1 MKLKSSL
8 IVYLYLNSRLSMSSS
23 IVGEGL
29 VAAAIIT
36 LVGWSFNL
44 LAALTGDLKRSCAND
59 HS

>member
-1 MKLKSSL
+1 
-8 IVYLYLNSRLSMSSS
+8 MSSS